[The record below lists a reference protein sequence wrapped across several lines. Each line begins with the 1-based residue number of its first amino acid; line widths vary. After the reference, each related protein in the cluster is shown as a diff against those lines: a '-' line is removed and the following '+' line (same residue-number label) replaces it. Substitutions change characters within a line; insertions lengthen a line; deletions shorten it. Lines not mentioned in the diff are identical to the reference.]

1 MMKNPEVPPP
11 ALCGQPL
18 IETPRPAIETAL
30 SPVNFK
36 SRCDVL
42 TAIVEFIP
50 RIKWR
55 HSARRNTPFEFQFH
69 KP

>member
-1 MMKNPEVPPP
+1 
-11 ALCGQPL
+11 
-18 IETPRPAIETAL
+18 L